1 MKKLKNGKITFE
13 PCELNFISIAL
24 LECAKYYKN
33 NCCQAL
39 VKENK
44 DLSDE
49 IYNHLDSIG
58 FYDSVKEK

>member
-24 LECAKYYKN
+24 LECARYYEK

-44 DLSDE
+44 DLSNE
-49 IYNHLDSIG
+49 IYEHLDSIG